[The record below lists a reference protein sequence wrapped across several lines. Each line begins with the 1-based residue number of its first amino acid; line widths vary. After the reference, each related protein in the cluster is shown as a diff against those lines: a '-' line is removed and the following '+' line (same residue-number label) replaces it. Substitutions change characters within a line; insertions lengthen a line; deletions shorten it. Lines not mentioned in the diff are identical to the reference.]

1 MPAKDE
7 DDIVDEEEDEEHGE
21 TLCGA
26 CGENYAADEFWI
38 CCDICEKWF
47 HGKKG
52 ESLPLWISNEQW
64 EVNLPT
70 EEVPPELPEPALG
83 INFARDGMQEK
94 DWLSLIAVHR
104 DAWLLAVAFY
114 FGARFGFGK
123 AGRETNQSRWVI
135 REDLKKLWSLKIQ
148 QRLRYLLWKI
158 MAYALPVRDS
168 IWYTRNMVT
177 HQNGRVELAVGAIIR
192 RRYDE
197 HEQEWNG
204 RNSLQWE
211 PPPCSNIKISF
222 DGAVDKDV
230 IVFAPGTHPLKAEAL
245 SAQLAI
251 HLMEEENLVQ
261 ACLFEGDAQLMI
273 NQIQDDAIQPDWL
286 IEEDVL
292 FIKSKLNDH
301 SQWVFKW
308 IPRNA
313 NEMAHRIAKWSRTG
327 RFSGFPRPPT
337 PAHFLR
343 SSLTL
348 SPPAPPSQFAHAPAR
363 PPAIKRG
370 SESGKFTKGM
380 PAKDEDDIVDEEE
393 EEEHGETLCG
403 ACGENYAADEFWICC
418 DICEKWFHG
427 KCVKITPAR
436 AEHIKQYKCP
446 SCSNKRARP

>member
-123 AGRETNQSRWVI
+123 A
-135 REDLKKLWSLKIQ
+135 
-148 QRLRYLLWKI
+148 
-158 MAYALPVRDS
+158 
-168 IWYTRNMVT
+168 
-177 HQNGRVELAVGAIIR
+177 GRVELAVGAIIR

-327 RFSGFPRPPT
+327 RFSGNVDI
-337 PAHFLR
+337 
-343 SSLTL
+343 SLL
-348 SPPAPPSQFAHAPAR
+348 P
-363 PPAIKRG
+363 
-370 SESGKFTKGM
+370 
-380 PAKDEDDIVDEEE
+380 DDIVK
-393 EEEHGETLCG
+393 
-403 ACGENYAADEFWICC
+403 C
-418 DICEKWFHG
+418 DL
-427 KCVKITPAR
+427 
-436 AEHIKQYKCP
+436 
-446 SCSNKRARP
+446 